1 MFDIDVGAS
10 EAELRAAVERFERL
24 KSQAAAAQ
32 ARATAL
38 WAAKRHAA
46 EQARGVPA
54 AKRGKGL
61 ASEVALARH
70 DAPVLGNRHLGFAKT
85 LVEEM
90 PHTLAALECGALSEW
105 RATLIVRE
113 SACLSVQHRR
123 ALDAELCGDVT
134 TLAGWGN
141 KRVEAEAK
149 TIAARLD
156 AAAVV
161 ERSENAAADCAVT
174 CRPAPNNMVY
184 VTLRLPLT
192 RGVGI
197 YAACKRAADT
207 TFDGRPRG
215 QVMTDTVYERV
226 TGRAADTPVPVALNL
241 VMADTTLAGDDDE
254 LGWLDGY
261 GPVPAG
267 FCRALIGNAVAD
279 AAADADA
286 DAEAD
291 AEVKATLRRLYRHP
305 TSGQLVAMESRARI
319 FPKGLGMLLQ
329 RRDRTCRTPYCDAP
343 IRHHDHATPDRQG
356 GPTSALNG
364 LGECEACNYA
374 KEAPG
379 WTVTTGDVD
388 GAHTADF
395 ETPTGAVYRSTAPP
409 LPGPPVRR
417 RLSLL
422 EGRLSIDLVTFDA
435 A

>member
-1 MFDIDVGAS
+1 MFECLFDVDVGAS

-32 ARATAL
+32 ARVTAL
-38 WAAKRHAA
+38 WAAKRRAA
-46 EQARGVPA
+46 EQAGGVPA

-70 DAPVLGNRHLGFAKT
+70 DAPVLGNRHLGFAT
-85 LVEEM
+85 ALVNEM
-90 PHTLAALECGALSEW
+90 PHTLAALESGVLSEW
-105 RATLIVRE
+105 RAILIVRE
-113 SACLSVQHRR
+113 SACLSVEHRR
-123 ALDAELCGDVT
+123 ALDEELCGDVSR
-134 TLAGWGN
+134 LSGWGN

-149 TIAARLD
+149 RIAARLD

-161 ERSENAAADCAVT
+161 ERSEKAAADCAVS

-184 VTLRLPLT
+184 VTLRLPLS

-226 TGRAADTPVPVALNL
+226 TGRSATKPVPVALNL

-267 FCRALIGNAVAD
+267 FCRALIRD
-279 AAADADA
+279 ATTDADA
-286 DAEAD
+286 DAEVD

-305 TSGQLVAMESRARI
+305 TSGQLVAMESKARI
-319 FPKGLGMLLQ
+319 FPKGLATLID

-379 WTVTTGDVD
+379 WTVTTRDVD

-395 ETPTGAVYRSTAPP
+395 ETPTGAVYHSTAPP